1 MNDPTFGHQEI
12 VVRIL
17 AALRAWVA
25 AGAQRGAAGL
35 GGNWQLAP
43 GNLYIPDVWWSGEG
57 RVPAPAA
64 ASSEVPPDLVVEV
77 RSAGSWRFDIGAKRN
92 VYERAGVAELWL
104 VDTPARSVLV
114 YRRALPESPEFDV
127 ALEVG
132 AGEVLAT
139 PLLDG
144 FELAI
149 DSVFG

>member
-1 MNDPTFGHQEI
+1 M
-12 VVRIL
+12 
-17 AALRAWVA
+17 
-25 AGAQRGAAGL
+25 
-35 GGNWQLAP
+35 
-43 GNLYIPDVWWSGEG
+43 
-57 RVPAPAA
+57 
-64 ASSEVPPDLVVEV
+64 

-104 VDTPARSVLV
+104 VDTPTRSVLV